1 MSARAPEAA
10 IGPQS
15 DRAFSPRVA
24 LALVLTGVFAALAFL
39 VLQAYAPDIK
49 AHGQGGANA
58 LSPSAVGYAGVVRLL
73 QATGQPAVI
82 IRAPKTLNRFDGLLV
97 VTPNQPLKKGDLQRR
112 GDTLVVLPKW
122 STADDPAHPG
132 WVFAVDTAP
141 APAFAHFADSQL
153 GPFTITRRKGRA
165 EGVTL
170 SGSLD
175 GFPPQGL
182 PLGPVRSLQTVAGP
196 QLTPLLTDPSGA
208 VVLAAFKGSRTFV
221 LSDPDL
227 LNTQGVA
234 DPRTARIALLTLYNL
249 HDTGT
254 QIGFDVTL
262 NGLGAAPSLL
272 KLAFE
277 PPFLGVTLCLALA
290 AIMIGVGSWSR
301 FGPTART
308 ARAVALGK
316 TALVDNGAGMIRLA
330 RREPRMA
337 ARYVRL
343 VRDHAARAL
352 GAADMEE
359 AAQTGFL
366 DRWAEHVGAQQ
377 RISRLQEQAAQ
388 VKTGRELTLL
398 AQHARTWRREMTREP
413 E

>member
-1 MSARAPEAA
+1 MTAPVAE
-10 IGPQS
+10 PQS
-15 DRAFSPRVA
+15 DSAFTPRVA

-49 AHGQGGANA
+49 AHGQAGANA
-58 LSPSAVGYAGVVRLL
+58 LSPSGVGYAGVVRLMEG
-73 QATGQPAVI
+73 TGQTVTVN
-82 IRAPKTLNRFDGLLV
+82 RASGMRDRLPGLLV
-97 VTPNQPLKKGDLQRR
+97 VTPNQPLGPLDLKRAA
-112 GDTLVVLPKW
+112 DTLIVLPKW
-122 STADDPAHPG
+122 SAVPDPAHPG
-132 WVFAVDTAP
+132 WVVAAGQIAPDQYAKFAP
-141 APAFAHFADSQL
+141 AQL
-153 GPFTITRRKGRA
+153 GPLTIARRKGNAQGLR
-165 EGVTL
+165 L

-175 GFPPQGL
+175 GFPEQGL
-182 PLGPVRSLQTVAGP
+182 PLGPVRDLQTVSGP
-196 QLTPLLTDPSGA
+196 QLTPMLTDESGA
-208 VVLAAFKGSRTFV
+208 TIVAAFKGSRTFV

-227 LNTQGVA
+227 LNTQGIA
-234 DPRTARIALLTLYNL
+234 DPRTAKIALLILYNL
-249 HDTGT
+249 HSEGAP
-254 QIGFDVTL
+254 IGFDVTL
-262 NGLGAAPSLL
+262 NGLGSRPSIL

-277 PPFLGVTLCLALA
+277 PPFLGVTLCLAIA
-290 AIMIGVGSWSR
+290 AVLIGIGSWSR
-301 FGPTART
+301 FGPTVRAG
-308 ARAVALGK
+308 RAVALGK

-343 VRDHAARAL
+343 VRDRAARAL
-352 GAADMEE
+352 GASDMEE
-359 AAQTGFL
+359 GAQTGFL